1 MCFRPPAMKEVT
13 EECDGRGDFALFLIQ
28 CSSRKEATSRNR
40 TMQRSAKY
48 LRLAQ
53 KASSFEVD
61 KSALW
66 CFFFSYFFFV
76 VAFLSGI

>member
-1 MCFRPPAMKEVT
+1 MFFRPPAKKEVT

-28 CSSRKEATSRNR
+28 YSSRKEATSRNR